1 MGEIVCRDRP
11 GTSNTMTTVDDIIL
25 SSTSMISTNPKN
37 IKETN
42 ADFKKWAF
50 NSLKR
55 WGRSRL
61 RAISSINSSASSNIV
76 SGELH
81 AADPVDDINVYET
94 VAGKRRGMCLN

>member
-1 MGEIVCRDRP
+1 
-11 GTSNTMTTVDDIIL
+11 
-25 SSTSMISTNPKN
+25 MINSNPKDT
-37 IKETN
+37 KETN

-61 RAISSINSSASSNIV
+61 RAISSINTSAPSNIV

-94 VAGKRRGMCLN
+94 VAGKRRGLCSN